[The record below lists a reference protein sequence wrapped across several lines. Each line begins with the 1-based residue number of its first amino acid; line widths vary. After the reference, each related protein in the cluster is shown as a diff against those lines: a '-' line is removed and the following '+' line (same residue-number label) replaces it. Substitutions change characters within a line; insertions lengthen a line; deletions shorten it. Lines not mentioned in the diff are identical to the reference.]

1 MQFSFQLSA
10 NRKVAARRTD
20 NMRALTKMP
29 EPVNRRTEC
38 SDSGRKTCMPGRN
51 PVRTK
56 DCGQDGLTVRNFS
69 VSGSYICIP
78 DGLMFEVRLPYPSC
92 LLPEISRSG
101 SVSLFP
107 HRRPGDRRHG
117 YAVRW
122 SVALSRMDWPVPGP
136 DRKTGRS
143 RWVCGQS
150 FRRPGG
156 PWWRGRTKWL
166 P

>member
-29 EPVNRRTEC
+29 EPGNGRTDC
-38 SDSGRKTCMPGRN
+38 FDSGRKTCIPGRN

-56 DCGQDGLTVRNFS
+56 DCGQDGLMVRGLS
-69 VSGSYICIP
+69 ASGSYICIP
-78 DGLMFEVRLPYPSC
+78 DGLMFEGRLPYPSC
-92 LLPEISRSG
+92 LLPEISPSRP
-101 SVSLFP
+101 VNLFP

-117 YAVRW
+117 YAVRR

>member
-56 DCGQDGLTVRNFS
+56 DCGQDGLMVRGLS
-69 VSGSYICIP
+69 ASGSYICIS

-136 DRKTGRS
+136 DRKTCLLYTS
-143 RWVCGQS
+143 DAADE
-150 FRRPGG
+150 
-156 PWWRGRTKWL
+156 
-166 P
+166 